1 MNCPSC
7 GAPMRLTAGQASLV
21 CDYCKG
27 VYFPDPEE
35 DGVRILDAAE
45 GVLCPICAVPLM
57 NATLAGVGIR
67 YCHRCRGT
75 LVAMGRFETLIEAL
89 RSDQGAA
96 GALQSSDPTELT
108 RKICCPQCKRPMETH
123 FYFGG
128 GNVVID
134 DCENCSLD
142 WLDHGELRR
151 IAAAAGNAE
160 PHLQ

>member
-27 VYFPDPEE
+27 VYFPDPDD
-35 DGVRILDAAE
+35 DGVRLLDEAE
-45 GVLCPICAVPLM
+45 GVSCPICAIPLM

-67 YCHRCRGT
+67 HCQRCRGT
-75 LVAMGRFETLIEAL
+75 LVTMGRFETLIEAL
-89 RSDQGAA
+89 RSEQKGAA
-96 GALQSSDPTELT
+96 ALPVSNSAELT
-108 RKICCPQCKRPMETH
+108 RTICCPQCHKLMETH
-123 FYFGG
+123 FYYGG

-134 DCENCSLD
+134 DCEHCALD
-142 WLDHGELRR
+142 WLDQGELKR